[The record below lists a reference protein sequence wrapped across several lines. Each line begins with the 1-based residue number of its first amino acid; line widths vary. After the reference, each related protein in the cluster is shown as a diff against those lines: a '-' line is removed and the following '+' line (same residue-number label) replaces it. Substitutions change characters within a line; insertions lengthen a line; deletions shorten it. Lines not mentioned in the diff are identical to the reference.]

1 MKHNTSINLNH
12 NNAIIYIQ
20 LMFIMLFCNSGKL
33 HAGNIFPPDIPSFIN
48 DSIDVFEMMIVPS
61 GFSTLI
67 KYNWLWITIC
77 SILVFIIFFLLMILY
92 IRRIKVKMRSRE
104 YKLLLKYR
112 DLFDNMPI
120 PYMRHQI
127 INDETGTDIRILEV
141 NKAFTEKIMA
151 KSEVLN
157 KRGKEVA
164 DTERNA
170 LQKYINVARQ
180 ILQTKETFIGEY
192 CIGKCFYSIFAMPSE
207 EADIIDVFFVDVTKL
222 KEAQNRMKTYNHKL
236 SIAIDAANMIYWHY
250 DIANDLFTA
259 EKMLV
264 DTDAETGKIH
274 RSLDKNKQVSLEEGL
289 LAIHPDFMGEV
300 RDLFSRL
307 ISGEIFR
314 GHIEYRLSDLDI
326 YGDKDES
333 WEDLFAEAEYGA
345 DGKIISLAGVFLP
358 ITDRK
363 LLEKELRD
371 ARDKADESNHLKSAF
386 LANMSHEIRT
396 PLNAI
401 VGFSNLLST
410 AETKEEME
418 EFVGIIESNNS
429 LLLQLIDDILDL
441 SKIEAGTL
449 DFEESNFSVNSMLD
463 EIVHSAWFRIKN
475 EEVQFTISKGLSEC
489 TIRTAKNRLMQV
501 IINLVN
507 NAIKFTEKGTITVG
521 YNYLEKENKLEFFVK
536 DTGIG
541 IPKDKLK
548 DVFGRFV
555 KLNSFAQGSG
565 LGLSICE
572 TIVHTMGG
580 DIWVESEIEKG
591 ATFWFTISYTQ

>member
-1 MKHNTSINLNH
+1 
-12 NNAIIYIQ
+12 
-20 LMFIMLFCNSGKL
+20 MLKPVRYTG
-33 HAGNIFPPDIPSFIN
+33 
-48 DSIDVFEMMIVPS
+48 
-61 GFSTLI
+61 
-67 KYNWLWITIC
+67 LWI
-77 SILVFIIFFLLMILY
+77 
-92 IRRIKVKMRSRE
+92 
-104 YKLLLKYR
+104 
-112 DLFDNMPI
+112 
-120 PYMRHQI
+120 
-127 INDETGTDIRILEV
+127 
-141 NKAFTEKIMA
+141 
-151 KSEVLN
+151 
-157 KRGKEVA
+157 
-164 DTERNA
+164 
-170 LQKYINVARQ
+170 
-180 ILQTKETFIGEY
+180 
-192 CIGKCFYSIFAMPSE
+192 
-207 EADIIDVFFVDVTKL
+207 
-222 KEAQNRMKTYNHKL
+222 
-236 SIAIDAANMIYWHY
+236 
-250 DIANDLFTA
+250 
-259 EKMLV
+259 
-264 DTDAETGKIH
+264 
-274 RSLDKNKQVSLEEGL
+274 KNKQVSLEEGL
-289 LAIHPDFMGEV
+289 LAIHPDFIGEV

-326 YGDKDES
+326 YGEKDES

-358 ITDRK
+358 ITERK

-418 EFVGIIESNNS
+418 EFVEIIESNNS

-475 EEVQFTISKGLSEC
+475 EKVQFTISKGLSEC

-521 YNYLEKENKLEFFVK
+521 YDYLEKENLLKFFVK

-541 IPKDKLK
+541 IPKDKLN

-572 TIVHTMGG
+572 TIIHAMGG
-580 DIWVESEIEKG
+580 RIWVESEIGKG
-591 ATFWFTISYTQ
+591 ATFWFTIAYTQ